1 MPFTFKIFND
11 KKKSEP
17 RIHTATV
24 SIAVESIP
32 LPRDA
37 ASPLPRFS
45 KRVVLKDITNTCKR

>member
-11 KKKSEP
+11 KKKSDP

-24 SIAVESIP
+24 SIAVESI
-32 LPRDA
+32 
-37 ASPLPRFS
+37 PLPRFS